1 MSKSIANRLND
12 VHPQMLRAH
21 SEADPQRLGKREVGM
36 AIETALD
43 RCRIT
48 KQEAAFAMGYSDSG
62 VMGRW
67 IAGTETPQFAKL
79 WMLGTEFQKHL
90 VAALAEQIDD
100 SGVVLTMN
108 VGLRFKKVG

>member
-1 MSKSIANRLND
+1 MSKQSASALAD
-12 VHPQMLRAH
+12 VHPRMLRAKG
-21 SEADPQRLGKREVGM
+21 EGDPQRLGKREVGQ
-36 AIETALD
+36 AIEAALD

-48 KQEAAFAMGYSDSG
+48 KQEAAFAMGYADSG
-62 VMGRW
+62 VMSRW
-67 IAGTETPQFAKL
+67 ISGTETPQFAKL
-79 WMLGTEFQKHL
+79 WILGTEFQKHL